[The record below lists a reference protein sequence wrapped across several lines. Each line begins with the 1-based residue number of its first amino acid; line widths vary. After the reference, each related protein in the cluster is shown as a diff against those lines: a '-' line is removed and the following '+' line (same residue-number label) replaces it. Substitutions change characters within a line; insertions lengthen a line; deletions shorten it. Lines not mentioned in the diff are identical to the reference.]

1 MIILKAI
8 GAFFVKIWRW
18 IRETAW
24 VQPLLIVG
32 AIFAVIFSI
41 PYIMDWVESWQLSGA
56 GAFYNSYRVSLD
68 GETLDNE
75 SDSEADALTKMIYK
89 YSVTLPEERGTQD
102 IDYSEIIKEYGE
114 KFYLAYVK
122 DDNSESENA
131 EKGFK
136 FLAEHWNDSYYNLT
150 PHDDTKIDFKL
161 FVINASEESSNDDD
175 YDVTANGISA
185 FERYLTVHTD
195 LFNITG
201 ETLLDAP
208 YNTRASIDDTKYES
222 YMLNP
227 SSSTSSALSDF
238 PVPTILLCDF
248 SQKAVKQNHAG
259 VSEVLFGISGDNDSD
274 KAKLLMQMWNHTD
287 AYSVDINNLFTK
299 TA

>member
-41 PYIMDWVESWQLSGA
+41 PYIMSWVESWQLSGA
-56 GAFYNSYRVSLD
+56 GAFYNSYSVSLD
-68 GETLDNE
+68 GETLDAD
-75 SDSEADALTKMIYK
+75 SSSEADALTKMVYQ
-89 YSVTLPEERGTQD
+89 YSVTLPEEKGTQD
-102 IDYSEIIKEYGE
+102 IDYSDIINEYGE
-114 KFYLAYVK
+114 KFYIAYVK

-136 FLAEHWNDSYYNLT
+136 FLEEHWDNSYYNLT
-150 PHDDTKIDFKL
+150 PHDDSELDFKL
-161 FVINASEESSNDDD
+161 YVINASEESSNDDD

-201 ETLLDAP
+201 ETLMDAP
-208 YNTRASIDDTKYES
+208 YNTRASIDDSKYEA

-227 SSSTSSALSDF
+227 TSSSSSALSDF
-238 PVPTILLCDF
+238 PIPTIILCDF
-248 SQKAVKQNHAG
+248 SQKAVAQSRAG